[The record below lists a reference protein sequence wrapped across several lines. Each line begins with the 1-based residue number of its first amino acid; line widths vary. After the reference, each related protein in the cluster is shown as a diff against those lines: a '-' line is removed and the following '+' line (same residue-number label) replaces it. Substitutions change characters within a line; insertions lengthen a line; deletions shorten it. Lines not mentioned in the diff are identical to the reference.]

1 MPLVDAEPF
10 AQAVDALYVA
20 AHKCRDSRGLLL
32 LPRARIKAEYEE
44 LVRAMLQLA
53 VGSPMLI
60 DEEPRRVPIPVAK
73 LGANFDE

>member
-1 MPLVDAEPF
+1 MPTADAEPF
-10 AQAVDALYVA
+10 ACAVDALYVA

-60 DEEPRRVPIPVAK
+60 EQNARPAPIPVAK

>member
-1 MPLVDAEPF
+1 MPTVDAEPF
-10 AQAVDALYVA
+10 AVAVDALYLA

-32 LPRARIKAEYEE
+32 LPRARVKAEYEE

-53 VGSPMLI
+53 VGSPMMI
-60 DEEPRRVPIPVAK
+60 EREAIIPAIPVAK

>member
-1 MPLVDAEPF
+1 MPTADAEPF

-53 VGSPMLI
+53 VGSPMMIAREVPL
-60 DEEPRRVPIPVAK
+60 PPIPVAK
-73 LGANFDE
+73 LGASFDE